1 MFFTP
6 FHLKA
11 ERDIKTALSQENT
24 LPRADVMMSNTIT
37 KSNSDEDVDHDPLLK
52 KLYIPAEV
60 VAKYTTT
67 VPSTPLQQP
76 TTATPTP
83 TVFKSKVKNTK
94 YSYEVMIPP
103 SSSNSWQTAIITT
116 PIP

>member
-11 ERDIKTALSQENT
+11 EREVKTTQSQENQ
-24 LPRADVMMSNTIT
+24 TIT
-37 KSNSDEDVDHDPLLK
+37 KSNSDENDPLLK

-67 VPSTPLQQP
+67 TVPSTPVQHTP
-76 TTATPTP
+76 TATPTP

-94 YSYEVMIPP
+94 YSYEVMIPSP
-103 SSSNSWQTAIITT
+103 SSSNTWQTAIITT